1 MGSES
6 PTPELREGNA
16 LGRVLVT
23 GGCGLIG
30 SALIQR
36 LTAAGHETVN
46 FDLSANFGK
55 APMDITDIESVA
67 AAMEK
72 CTGVV
77 HLAAVSRVVW
87 GQRDPV
93 RCWEVNVKGTRNV
106 LAAAADREARAP
118 WVLVASS
125 REVYGQASSFP
136 VPEWAPYRPL
146 NAYARSKVE
155 VENLAASSRRDGLHT
170 SVVRFSG
177 VYGAIADH
185 ADRVAPGFA
194 RLAAEGGTLRVD
206 GEDTTLDFTHIEDVA
221 AGLQMMTEV
230 LAAGA
235 GPLPPVH
242 FVSGRGTTLRELAD
256 VAVEAAGSGIVEV
269 GPPRDYDVS
278 KFIGDP
284 SRAEQLL
291 GWRSSTVLEEGM
303 KRLVED
309 FRSASATA

>member
-1 MGSES
+1 MD
-6 PTPELREGNA
+6 
-16 LGRVLVT
+16 RVLIT

-30 SALIQR
+30 SALTRR
-36 LTAAGHETVN
+36 LAAAGHETVT
-46 FDLSANFGK
+46 FDLSGNYGK

-67 AAMEK
+67 AATEN

-87 GQRDPV
+87 GERDPV
-93 RCWEVNVKGTRNV
+93 RCREVNVKGTENV
-106 LAAAADREARAP
+106 LAAAAARGARAP

-155 VENLAASSRRDGLHT
+155 VENMAEASRKGGLRT
-170 SVVRFSG
+170 SVVRFSS
-177 VYGAIADH
+177 VYGDVADH

-194 RLAAEGGTLRVD
+194 RQAAEGGTLRVD
-206 GEDTTLDFTHIEDVA
+206 GEDTTLDFTHIEDIA
-221 AGLQMMTEV
+221 DGLQIMTDL
-230 LAAGA
+230 LAADGSS
-235 GPLPPVH
+235 PPPVH

-256 VAVEAAGSGIVEV
+256 IAVQAAGSGTVKI
-269 GPPRDYDVS
+269 GRTRDYDVN

-284 SRAEQLL
+284 SRADQLL

-309 FRSASATA
+309 FRSTASSA